1 MAGALNYRV
10 GPHPGRPFKCLMHQ
24 STEQEPSQGVPLY
37 VPKAWNNREGAQ
49 AMEPSKCLNGWSNR
63 ERLAKEAS

>member
-1 MAGALNYRV
+1 MPDALNYRE